1 MDETNQI
8 ILVGIS
14 FPIHFKIT
22 DSKSTLNMTP
32 EQVTLVKESWEKV
45 KPISEQAAELFYG
58 RLFTLDPSLR
68 SLFKGD
74 MSEQGKKL
82 MSTITLAVTSLDR
95 LETILPTVQAL
106 GRKHAVEYEVPDSS
120 YATVGEALIWT
131 LGQGLGDDFTE
142 DVKEAWLLTYTTLSG
157 AMLSGKSAAA

>member
-1 MDETNQI
+1 
-8 ILVGIS
+8 
-14 FPIHFKIT
+14 
-22 DSKSTLNMTP
+22 MTP

-58 RLFTLDPSLR
+58 RLFPLDPSLR
-68 SLFKGD
+68 ALFKGD